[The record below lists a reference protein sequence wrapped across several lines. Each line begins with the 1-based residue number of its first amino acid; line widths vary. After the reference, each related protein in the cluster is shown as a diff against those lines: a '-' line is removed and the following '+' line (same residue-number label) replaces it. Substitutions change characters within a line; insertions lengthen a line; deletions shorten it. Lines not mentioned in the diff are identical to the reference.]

1 MLSISKPL
9 SAGQAR
15 TYHAR
20 EFASSEQ
27 NYWSRDQQG
36 HSEWQGRLSGEWG
49 LSGAVGA
56 EHFARL
62 SEGQHPQ
69 TEAQLVRHQVSK
81 TYEGKNGK
89 EITSVEHRAGWDA
102 TFSAPKSVSLTAL
115 VGGDDRVRQAHR
127 ESVRVALTELERY
140 TEARIGNIREPET
153 TGKFAAATFEH
164 DTARPVEGYAAPQ
177 LHTHAVI
184 FNVTE
189 RESGQTRSLQ
199 PQELFA
205 SQSYA
210 TNVYRSELAVRLSD
224 LGYKVERGEWGEPQ
238 IAGYSKDY
246 LAANSLRREQVKD
259 YIRANGIDGPAAAQ
273 IAAHRTRDSKD
284 LLSPEEVLR
293 QHRELSAQ
301 YGHQADRVVAEA
313 RQHGQHH
320 ESHPGKSAQVSVTY
334 AREHLFERSAV
345 ESGRSILT
353 AALDRGMGESNFS
366 QVRQEF
372 DRRARSGEFRTVQH
386 GPKHEGPQYT
396 TAETLRMERE
406 TIGHMKDGNQRGFA
420 DPMLV
425 DGRTRID
432 TEQRHPELNTGQRQA
447 VDDVFLSREKIV
459 GLDGVAGAGKT
470 TALAVVRDG
479 AEYAG
484 YRVEG
489 FAPTS
494 RAAQKLGEAGIE
506 TKTLQAHLAQGQKV
520 DTGEKR
526 LYVVDESSL
535 ASTRQM
541 HEFVSR
547 LHPKDRVLL
556 VGDTRQHESVEA
568 GRIFAQLQEAGMKT
582 VRLEE
587 IVRQK
592 DPELKQTVEQLA
604 RGEVGLAIAGLDRQ
618 GRIHEV
624 RGPEERI
631 AAIAKEYAKSPEDT
645 LVVSPDN
652 RSRIEIN
659 QAIHKE
665 LQAKGVVGKEEHQTK
680 VLVPRQDLT
689 GADRMWAARYNEGD
703 VLRYSRTSHETG
715 IPKGEYARVAQVDA
729 PNNRLT
735 VELKDG
741 TEKSYDPRRQQGVSV
756 YREQERAFSTG
767 DRVQLTAPVS
777 EMKLANRELGTVE
790 RIAEGRM
797 SVKMDGGREVQL
809 DPVKHPH
816 LDHGYAVTSHSSQGQ
831 TADRVLINV
840 DTELGAKDLLNNR
853 MAYVAVSRGAYDA
866 QLFTDSREKLGSA
879 LGHDVSHTSA
889 HAPEV
894 KQDQIAKVS
903 EQAVAP
909 KREQVVEQKAVAE
922 PIEKVYSWPELE
934 RHWAPLNNAVTAS
947 EGSQFGWKAETG
959 TIQSYEHLDTQR
971 GLHIDGPTGQFYRQD
986 GNPITAK
993 EALDHAMPK
1002 GEAHSHSQDV
1012 AQVEGQD
1019 KNEQNIVSAPKQE
1032 QEQSMDIGLG
1042 L

>member
-1 MLSISKPL
+1 M
-9 SAGQAR
+9 
-15 TYHAR
+15 
-20 EFASSEQ
+20 
-27 NYWSRDQQG
+27 
-36 HSEWQGRLSGEWG
+36 
-49 LSGAVGA
+49 
-56 EHFARL
+56 
-62 SEGQHPQ
+62 
-69 TEAQLVRHQVSK
+69 
-81 TYEGKNGK
+81 
-89 EITSVEHRAGWDA
+89 SV
-102 TFSAPKSVSLTAL
+102 T
-115 VGGDDRVRQAHR
+115 
-127 ESVRVALTELERY
+127 
-140 TEARIGNIREPET
+140 
-153 TGKFAAATFEH
+153 
-164 DTARPVEGYAAPQ
+164 
-177 LHTHAVI
+177 
-184 FNVTE
+184 
-189 RESGQTRSLQ
+189 
-199 PQELFA
+199 
-205 SQSYA
+205 
-210 TNVYRSELAVRLSD
+210 
-224 LGYKVERGEWGEPQ
+224 
-238 IAGYSKDY
+238 
-246 LAANSLRREQVKD
+246 
-259 YIRANGIDGPAAAQ
+259 PAAIQ
-273 IAAHRTRDSKD
+273 I
-284 LLSPEEVLR
+284 
-293 QHRELSAQ
+293 
-301 YGHQADRVVAEA
+301 RVPVPCKF
-313 RQHGQHH
+313 RM
-320 ESHPGKSAQVSVTY
+320 SVTY

-353 AALDRGMGESNFS
+353 AALDRGMGEANFS
-366 QVRQEF
+366 EVRQEF
-372 DRRARSGEFRTVQH
+372 DRRAQTGEFRTVQH
-386 GPKHEGPQYT
+386 GPKHEGQQYT

-406 TIGHMKDGNQRGFA
+406 TIGHMKDGNQRGVA
-420 DPMLV
+420 DPMLL
-425 DGRTRID
+425 DGRARIS
-432 TEQRHPELNTGQRQA
+432 TEERHPELNARQRQA

-470 TALAVVRDG
+470 TALAVVREG
-479 AEYAG
+479 AENAG

-506 TKTLQAHLAQGQKV
+506 TKILQAHLAQGQKV
-520 DTGEKR
+520 DTGETR

-547 LHPKDRVLL
+547 LHPNERVLL

-582 VRLEE
+582 VRLDE

-631 AAIAKEYAKSPEDT
+631 AAIAKEYAKSPENT

-652 RSRIEIN
+652 RSRTEIN
-659 QAIHKE
+659 QAIHTE
-665 LQAKGVVGKEEHQTK
+665 LQAKGVVGKEEHQTE

-703 VLRYSRTSHETG
+703 VLRYSRSSHETG
-715 IPKGEYARVAQVDA
+715 IPKGEYARVKQVDA

-756 YREQERAFSTG
+756 YREQQRSFSTG

-797 SVKMDGGREVQL
+797 SVKMDGGCEVQL
-809 DPVKHPH
+809 DTVKHPH

-840 DTELGAKDLLNNR
+840 DAELGAKDLLNNR
-853 MAYVAVSRGAYDA
+853 MAYVAVSRGACDA
-866 QLFTDSREKLGSA
+866 QLFTDSREKLGA
-879 LGHDVSHTSA
+879 VLGHDVSHTSA
-889 HAPEV
+889 LTPEV
-894 KQDQIAKVS
+894 KQEQAAKVP

-909 KREQVVEQKAVAE
+909 KQETIVEQKAVAE

-1002 GEAHSHSQDV
+1002 GESHSHSQDV
-1012 AQVEGQD
+1012 AQVKGQD
-1019 KNEQNIVSAPKQE
+1019 KNEQNVTPTPKQE

-1042 L
+1042 LY